1 MTIGS
6 AFALDFTTD
15 ITEFKMHPDFWAG
28 FLPSYIAY
36 KFNLNLFQFIPQRN
50 TEVSVT
56 LSTGIMPRTIT
67 QNPLNGD
74 PLWIWKEQ
82 NALGNAAGTSALIEA
97 PYDTMAGGW
106 SIRFGQGF
114 GESVEPKK
122 DMVDVWISFD
132 GQWEKALNPILQ
144 LNRAGHPFD
153 EPVFDDTVVN
163 DVIINANKITGTPDL
178 AGDQEMLSMSFNIGA
193 DFNMLNAK
201 TARLHGLNVATKFT
215 WAPAKLGSFFSGK
228 ADYIRLWLRA
238 NAGYTLF
245 EDTDSSGY
253 VRWSLVIDDQME
265 IRVLSGSAVPKFAE
279 TTSNTVWGLTPD
291 NMTFFGRNSLKLHYY
306 GQQFLKG
313 LCVPSAYI
321 FIDLGYTGG
330 YLNNSAKGIKSS
342 FWTGSA
348 GINLDLQM
356 FEILHI
362 YYELGY
368 IFLPGNDESKKGF
381 SIPSMLKFLV
391 KINF

>member
-1 MTIGS
+1 M
-6 AFALDFTTD
+6 
-15 ITEFKMHPDFWAG
+15 
-28 FLPSYIAY
+28 
-36 KFNLNLFQFIPQRN
+36 LFR
-50 TEVSVT
+50 S
-56 LSTGIMPRTIT
+56 
-67 QNPLNGD
+67 
-74 PLWIWKEQ
+74 
-82 NALGNAAGTSALIEA
+82 
-97 PYDTMAGGW
+97 
-106 SIRFGQGF
+106 
-114 GESVEPKK
+114 
-122 DMVDVWISFD
+122 
-132 GQWEKALNPILQ
+132 
-144 LNRAGHPFD
+144 
-153 EPVFDDTVVN
+153 
-163 DVIINANKITGTPDL
+163 
-178 AGDQEMLSMSFNIGA
+178 
-193 DFNMLNAK
+193 
-201 TARLHGLNVATKFT
+201 
-215 WAPAKLGSFFSGK
+215 
-228 ADYIRLWLRA
+228 RLWLRA

-265 IRVLSGSAVPKFAE
+265 IRVLSGSDVPKFAE

-306 GQQFLKG
+306 GQQFLRG

-348 GINLDLQM
+348 GINIDLQM